1 VRVRRYDVA
10 LDVNVMGV
18 KHICQLAK
26 QCPNLEVVLHV
37 STGKGVLECREL
49 DYYCANLPMI
59 D

>member
-1 VRVRRYDVA
+1 MVTEICNQEGTVIDDVCAVCRYDVA

-37 STGKGVLECREL
+37 STG
-49 DYYCANLPMI
+49 N
-59 D
+59 

>member
-1 VRVRRYDVA
+1 MYVRTYVLYFRYDVA

-37 STGKGVLECREL
+37 STGRYPTV
-49 DYYCANLPMI
+49 
-59 D
+59 

>member
-1 VRVRRYDVA
+1 MRVRRYDVA

-37 STGKGVLECREL
+37 STGKYRLWWITAALIIC
-49 DYYCANLPMI
+49 
-59 D
+59 